1 MKYIIEFGASER
13 NYYTRY
19 HAEQMCRAL
28 RLNGT
33 PFNLTK
39 VRRDSRMSLPAR

>member
-1 MKYIIEFGASER
+1 MRYVVKLGTCSFT
-13 NYYTRY
+13 YYTDY

-33 PFNLTK
+33 PHTLTIQK
-39 VRRDSRMSLPAR
+39 A